1 MPLNQKTVFTSI
13 KEYALIA
20 LGILTYVIGWV
31 IFLVPNNL
39 VGGGVTGFASII
51 QYATH
56 GAVKIGY
63 TYFVINSLLLV
74 AALFTLGKGFGFKT
88 VYAIIIASVGL
99 NVFQDIIPYEI
110 CKTLAV
116 DNGKLM
122 SVIMGGIMSGLGIGI
137 TMSVGGSTGGT
148 DIIALIVNKY
158 RGISPGRMILW
169 MDVVIILSSIIL
181 PSYTAS
187 GELLPFTE
195 KITTIVYGLILITVN
210 STVLDLFLQGSKQSV
225 QLFILSKKYNEIADL
240 ITKDLH
246 RGVTVLDGQGW
257 YTKQSTHV
265 LMVLTRK
272 ADLNIMLRC
281 IKSLDPD
288 AFLSVSTVTGVYGR
302 GFETIKQSK
311 TLKNRSNDIQ
321 KD

>member
-1 MPLNQKTVFTSI
+1 MPLNKKTVFTSI
-13 KEYALIA
+13 KEYALVA
-20 LGILTYVIGWV
+20 LGILTYVVGWV
-31 IFLVPNNL
+31 VFLVPNNL

-56 GAVKIGY
+56 GAIKIGY
-63 TYFVINSLLLV
+63 SYFVINALLLV
-74 AALFTLGKGFGFKT
+74 AALFTLGKSFGFKT
-88 VYAIIIASVGL
+88 VYAIVIASVGL
-99 NVFQDIIPYEI
+99 NVLQDVIPYEF
-110 CKTLAV
+110 CKTMAV

-122 SVIMGGIMSGLGIGI
+122 SVIMGGIMSGIGIGI

-158 RGISPGRMILW
+158 RGVSPGRMILW
-169 MDVVIILSSIIL
+169 IDVVIILSSL
-181 PSYTAS
+181 LMPSYTSS

-195 KITTIVYGLILITVN
+195 KITTVVYGLILIIAN

-225 QLFILSKKYNEIADL
+225 QLFILSKKYNEIADH
-240 ITKDLH
+240 ITGELH

-272 ADLNIMLRC
+272 TDLNIMLRS
-281 IKSLDPD
+281 IKAIDPE

-311 TLKNRSNDIQ
+311 SFKKPDKFIQ
-321 KD
+321 KK

>member
-1 MPLNQKTVFTSI
+1 MPLTRKSI
-13 KEYALIA
+13 FKSVKEYAFVTA
-20 LGILTYVIGWV
+20 GIMMYVVGWV

-39 VGGGVTGFASII
+39 VAGGVTGFASII

-56 GAVKIGY
+56 GGIKIGY

-74 AALFTLGKGFGFKT
+74 AALFTLGKSFGFKT

-122 SVIMGGIMSGLGIGI
+122 SVIMGGMMSGLGIGI

-158 RGISPGRMILW
+158 RGVSPGRMILW
-169 MDVVIILSSIIL
+169 MDVFIILSSL
-181 PSYTAS
+181 LMPSYTSS
-187 GELLPFTE
+187 GDLLPLTE
-195 KITTIVYGLILITVN
+195 KITTVVFGLVLIIVN
-210 STVLDLFLQGSKQSV
+210 STVLFLQGSTQSV
-225 QLFILSKKYNEIADL
+225 QLFILSKKYAEIADH
-240 ITKDLH
+240 ITTELH

-272 ADLNIMLRC
+272 SDLNIMLRS
-281 IKSLDPD
+281 IKSIDPE
-288 AFLSVSTVTGVYGR
+288 AFLSVSAVTGVYGR
-302 GFETIKQSK
+302 GFDTIKQS
-311 TLKNRSNDIQ
+311 TSLKKADKIIQ
-321 KD
+321 KN

>member
-1 MPLNQKTVFTSI
+1 MPLTQKSI
-13 KEYALIA
+13 FKSVKEYAFVTA
-20 LGILTYVIGWV
+20 GIMMYVVGWV

-39 VGGGVTGFASII
+39 VAGGVTGFASII

-56 GAVKIGY
+56 GDIKIGY

-74 AALFTLGKGFGFKT
+74 AALFTLGKSFGFKT

-99 NVFQDIIPYEI
+99 NVFQDVIPYEI

-122 SVIMGGIMSGLGIGI
+122 SVIMGGMMSGIGIGI

-158 RGISPGRMILW
+158 RGVSPGRMILW
-169 MDVVIILSSIIL
+169 MDVFIILSSL
-181 PSYTAS
+181 LMPSYTAS
-187 GELLPFTE
+187 GDLLPFTE
-195 KITTIVYGLILITVN
+195 KITTVVFGLVLIIVN
-210 STVLDLFLQGSKQSV
+210 STVLDLFLQGSTQSV
-225 QLFILSKKYNEIADL
+225 QLFILSKKYAEIADH
-240 ITKDLH
+240 ITKELH

-257 YTKQSTHV
+257 YTKQTTHV

-272 ADLNIMLRC
+272 TDLNIMLRS
-281 IKSLDPD
+281 IKAIDPD
-288 AFLSVSTVTGVYGR
+288 AFLSVSAVTGVYGR
-302 GFETIKQSK
+302 GFDTIKQSK
-311 TLKNRSNDIQ
+311 SLKKADKII
-321 KD
+321 